1 MYDLVVDLE
10 VDVHGDRSDPTPYN
24 NQNILSGIGYLRIG
38 LDTDPICVFPDNS
51 DRHRHIPI
59 YPQRC
64 PVRYRSQCQVRYV
77 LVT

>member
-38 LDTDPICVFPDNS
+38 YG
-51 DRHRHIPI
+51 HRPYLCIPRQ
-59 YPQRC
+59 P
-64 PVRYRSQCQVRYV
+64 
-77 LVT
+77 